1 MQFGWIFIYQ
11 TCCFTF
17 NDESP
22 VIHCCS
28 VHVCFVY
35 TLCVVYLLLS
45 RLLLFDYCTNR
56 VYYIMTSV
64 HVWLRHT
71 ACVCGTSCNE
81 NKIRCKSYERL

>member
-1 MQFGWIFIYQ
+1 
-11 TCCFTF
+11 
-17 NDESP
+17 
-22 VIHCCS
+22 
-28 VHVCFVY
+28 VY

-56 VYYIMTSV
+56 VYYIITSV

-81 NKIRCKSYERL
+81 NKIRCKSYERLNHLTTWAGHIFEYVHWYK